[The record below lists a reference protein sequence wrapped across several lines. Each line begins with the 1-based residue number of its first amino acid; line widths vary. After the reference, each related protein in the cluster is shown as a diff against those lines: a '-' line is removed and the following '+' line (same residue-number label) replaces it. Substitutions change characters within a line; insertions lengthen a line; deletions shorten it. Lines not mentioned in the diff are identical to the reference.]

1 MVEVKLSGKSKLN
14 LTDSDITYLLKE
26 LRRKIKSLNPKIEEN
41 VRAYYLSY
49 KFGKCFTYLWPT
61 KTNLWVYFRTNAN
74 FKDTKEICE
83 NVPKGINANFN
94 RRAKA
99 TKSNLD
105 YIFRLIE
112 QSFSQL
118 KED

>member
-1 MVEVKLSGKSKLN
+1 MVEGKLLDNSH
-14 LTDSDITYLLKE
+14 LLEE
-26 LRRKIKSLNPKIEEN
+26 LRKKIKSLHPRIEEN
-41 VRAYYLSY
+41 DRAYYLSY
-49 KFGKCFTYLWPT
+49 KLGKCFVYLWPT

-74 FKDTKEICE
+74 FKDNKKRCE

-94 RRAKA
+94 MRAKA
-99 TKSNLD
+99 TKNNLE

-118 KED
+118 KEN